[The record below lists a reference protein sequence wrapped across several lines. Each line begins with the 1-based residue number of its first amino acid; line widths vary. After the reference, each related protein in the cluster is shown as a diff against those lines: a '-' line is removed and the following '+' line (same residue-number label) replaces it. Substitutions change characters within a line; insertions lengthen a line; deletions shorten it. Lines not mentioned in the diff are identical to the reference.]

1 MKPLAALAK
10 EQLSEVGITVEI
22 KEHAPDTYWSE
33 AYTVEPFTVGIYAID
48 STTFSSLVRATV
60 LSTSFVLGG
69 PVGRTRTST
78 PSMRKPDRRH

>member
-33 AYTVEPFTVGIYAID
+33 AYTVEPFTVGYYAID
-48 STTFSSLVRATV
+48 STTVLLAGARHRA
-60 LSTSFVLGG
+60 LDLLVLG
-69 PVGRTRTST
+69 
-78 PSMRKPDRRH
+78 DRLEGQGLRLRL